1 MSFDS
6 RPYSVLVVDDDKK
19 ICDLIKAFLKVG
31 TEDLQ
36 TVVANDAT
44 QALFKLENQE
54 FHVLILDQNLPGK
67 SGVEFVRQ
75 LRKML
80 KHSSIRVVLMS
91 AILSK
96 EDVQSALQV
105 GIDDILVKPF
115 TFAQM
120 MAKIR
125 PLLKKPTQ
133 TLI

>member
-6 RPYSVLVVDDDKK
+6 RPYSILVVDDDQK

-31 TEDLQ
+31 TDDLQ

-75 LRKML
+75 LRKMI
-80 KHSSIRVVLMS
+80 KHSSLRVVLMS

-96 EDVQSALQV
+96 EDVQCALQV

-120 MAKIR
+120 MGKIR